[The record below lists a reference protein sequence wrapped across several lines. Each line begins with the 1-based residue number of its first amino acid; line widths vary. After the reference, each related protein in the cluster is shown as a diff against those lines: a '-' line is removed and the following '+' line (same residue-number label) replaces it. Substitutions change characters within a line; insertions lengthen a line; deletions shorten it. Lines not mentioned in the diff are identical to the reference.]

1 MGGIVIDWQHPAV
14 QQLLYQT
21 VTRVMDRFIP
31 PQSTGDPY
39 AEHLS
44 RTLDILDRHLSA
56 TGTLAAPAA
65 GAGLALAASTPPAG
79 PPPAPATAVATDP
92 PAPEGPRAA
101 VPAQPAGLAPAGA
114 DAMTPVYSRYLE
126 QEGALDDW
134 DTGCLHCGKA
144 HLAAVR
150 GMIERAKE
158 IAAVKG
164 AGDPKVQ
171 EYLGEA
177 GRELTALLLLDWTP
191 ERIAKAP
198 PDHQAILHRYVGQV
212 QELRDTLNKGG
223 MMDVLGTWSMLDE
236 AGRFAH
242 EDGVTHPE
250 AQLRLARAEE
260 LAALA
265 ERHSLSPEHV
275 MEMDV
280 TQQQA
285 VEYVLPRLRRLRQ
298 YVFDGVAEPK
308 DLDQTTAAAAHLVGR
323 LQQAGVGRL
332 SLDEISTAADK
343 AIQVREGFRTDV
355 QALTQQEQLRR
366 ATQAAAAVAGGDMT
380 PGQAQ
385 AALSKEAA

>member
-21 VTRVMDRFIP
+21 VTRVMDRVMP
-31 PQSTGDPY
+31 PQDFHDPY

-44 RTLDILDRHLSA
+44 RTLDILDRHLA
-56 TGTLAAPAA
+56 PGAVPAA
-65 GAGLALAASTPPAG
+65 AVGAGLALAAPAPPAG
-79 PPPAPATAVATDP
+79 PPPGPPAAVATEPPDP
-92 PAPEGPRAA
+92 ERP
-101 VPAQPAGLAPAGA
+101 GA
-114 DAMTPVYSRYLE
+114 DAMAPVYSRYLE

-150 GMIERAKE
+150 GMVERAKE

-164 AGDPKVQ
+164 EADPKVQ

-198 PDHQAILHRYVGQV
+198 PEHQVILRRYVGQV
-212 QELRDTLNKGG
+212 QDLRDTLNKGG

-275 MEMDV
+275 IGMD
-280 TQQQA
+280 TEQQQA

-298 YVFDGVAEPK
+298 HVFDGVAEPK

-332 SLDEISTAADK
+332 SLDEINAAADR
-343 AIQVREGFRTDV
+343 AIQVREGFRADV
-355 QALTQQEQLRR
+355 QALTQRETMSR
-366 ATQAAAAVAGGDMT
+366 AAQAAAAVAGGEMT